1 MKKILLIG
9 GAGYVGSVLTEDLLD
24 KNFNVTV
31 LDKLLYNNK
40 YAIKKFLTKK
50 NFNFV
55 NGDFCNINSLNLSL
69 KDVTDVVILGGLVGD
84 PITLKYP
91 KLNQTINIDGIKN
104 CVNYLNNKNLD
115 KLLFISTCSNYGLI
129 KQNISA
135 DENYELKPLSLYAKA
150 KVEIENYILNK
161 SKNSIDYDPV
171 ILRYAT
177 AFGLSPRMRF
187 DLTVNEFTFELMN
200 DQLLE
205 VYDADTWRPYCH
217 VKDFSRLIINIL
229 KKKKNTLA
237 FEIFNCGS
245 NSNNHTK
252 RNIVKLISKK
262 IPNAK
267 IKYREKDKDPRNYRV
282 DFSKIKKYL
291 NFQTKYTV
299 SDGIDELIKNFH
311 LFKEKDKKLFGNY
324 EIEK

>member
-104 CVNYLNNKNLD
+104 CVNYLN
-115 KLLFISTCSNYGLI
+115 
-129 KQNISA
+129 
-135 DENYELKPLSLYAKA
+135 
-150 KVEIENYILNK
+150 
-161 SKNSIDYDPV
+161 
-171 ILRYAT
+171 
-177 AFGLSPRMRF
+177 
-187 DLTVNEFTFELMN
+187 
-200 DQLLE
+200 
-205 VYDADTWRPYCH
+205 
-217 VKDFSRLIINIL
+217 
-229 KKKKNTLA
+229 
-237 FEIFNCGS
+237 
-245 NSNNHTK
+245 
-252 RNIVKLISKK
+252 
-262 IPNAK
+262 
-267 IKYREKDKDPRNYRV
+267 
-282 DFSKIKKYL
+282 
-291 NFQTKYTV
+291 
-299 SDGIDELIKNFH
+299 
-311 LFKEKDKKLFGNY
+311 
-324 EIEK
+324 

>member
-1 MKKILLIG
+1 
-9 GAGYVGSVLTEDLLD
+9 
-24 KNFNVTV
+24 
-31 LDKLLYNNK
+31 
-40 YAIKKFLTKK
+40 
-50 NFNFV
+50 
-55 NGDFCNINSLNLSL
+55 
-69 KDVTDVVILGGLVGD
+69 
-84 PITLKYP
+84 
-91 KLNQTINIDGIKN
+91 
-104 CVNYLNNKNLD
+104 
-115 KLLFISTCSNYGLI
+115 
-129 KQNISA
+129 
-135 DENYELKPLSLYAKA
+135 
-150 KVEIENYILNK
+150 
-161 SKNSIDYDPV
+161 
-171 ILRYAT
+171 
-177 AFGLSPRMRF
+177 MRF